1 MGKRQKEI
9 ELREVQ
15 NGRTEYKYSEN
26 GRSIHSDDR
35 YLVKDHNYFD
45 KNVYFYVKSIGY
57 QLGIYSMWN
66 LRNFTVIM

>member
-15 NGRTEYKYSEN
+15 NGRTLTEYKYSEN
-26 GRSIHSDDR
+26 GRSIHLDDR

-45 KNVYFYVKSIGY
+45 KIVSFYV
-57 QLGIYSMWN
+57 
-66 LRNFTVIM
+66 